1 MNEERLL
8 PDQNKNPSVFTK
20 PSDPNLSANGGN
32 GYDHADSQ
40 YGRYGYDHQADNQY
54 VNEYD
59 NAINIVEMKVI
70 IGLISMV
77 DVRVIR
83 QIMKDIESV
92 DASVSMKNTI
102 FMVIATYI
110 VNTSGEIIRTT
121 LTHSSQNK
129 TKSLE
134 GVV

>member
-59 NAINIVEMKVI
+59 NADYQYSGN
-70 IGLISMV
+70 
-77 DVRVIR
+77 
-83 QIMKDIESV
+83 ESNHRT
-92 DASVSMKNTI
+92 DDK
-102 FMVIATYI
+102 YGGC
-110 VNTSGEIIRTT
+110 TSD
-121 LTHSSQNK
+121 
-129 TKSLE
+129 
-134 GVV
+134 

>member
-59 NAINIVEMKVI
+59 NAINIVETKVI

-83 QIMKDIESV
+83 QIMTDIESV